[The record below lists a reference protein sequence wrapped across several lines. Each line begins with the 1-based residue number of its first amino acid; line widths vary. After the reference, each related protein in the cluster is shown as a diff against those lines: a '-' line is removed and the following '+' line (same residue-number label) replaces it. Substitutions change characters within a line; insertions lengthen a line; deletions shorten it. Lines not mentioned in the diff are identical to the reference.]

1 MIRNHLVIRALLL
14 SLLGM
19 ASIAIALETAISSR
33 PPEYARSMRV

>member
-1 MIRNHLVIRALLL
+1 MIGNHLRIKVLLF

-19 ASIAIALETAISSR
+19 ASIAIALEAVISSR